1 MREPHHIAA
10 VPVAKDARIDDIV
23 AWRAGPGGEQI
34 MRFKARASPQA
45 QRSVVGRYRGIAPT
59 ITAWQ
64 THRAGATA
72 REFCECAHSS
82 PGTLIATPRCAM
94 KRRTNST

>member
-1 MREPHHIAA
+1 
-10 VPVAKDARIDDIV
+10 
-23 AWRAGPGGEQI
+23 
-34 MRFKARASPQA
+34 
-45 QRSVVGRYRGIAPT
+45 VGRYRGIAPT